1 MDGETDTQSTDSGE
15 KSPRV
20 DLPGAQGIQV
30 GNHNTQTNIFTP
42 STPRK
47 LDQLADRLA
56 EAVSQQWTKAATA
69 RRLLQP
75 EPIALRWTLPTTPVA
90 GSTAAAAA
98 STRFPP
104 LPGFAPTSQDLREGG
119 LHDLHAVYGGLGSG
133 RMMIVGAPGSGKSGA
148 AVLLVLA
155 ALRHRDSMT
164 DTHRAKVP
172 VPLLV
177 TPHDWNP
184 RIQRLRDWLVSQLRQ
199 TYEDLFAGRRGARMA
214 ARLIDEGRITVV
226 VDGLDE
232 MTEQL
237 RPVALQALNEQATF
251 RLVVLARVTETATA
265 AEQAMLD
272 GAYAVEL
279 QAVDPTTAAD
289 YLTRIQ
295 LDPPPHRWRELTD
308 LLRNAP
314 DSPLARTL
322 QNPLTL
328 TLVRDTYRSGDNVG
342 ELVDFCTATQGDL
355 SRNDIEDHLLDRVI
369 PQAYAPR
376 PGQPQPR
383 YSLPTAQRTLRTIAA
398 LMSQDQTRDLAW
410 WHLPAWAPRLPR
422 ILAIG
427 VASGVVAC
435 MGGFR
440 LLLSAGLPSWIA
452 PTFVLVAGL
461 GGMLGASLSARKH
474 SGPEH
479 WRFLLRHPALV
490 FIFGAVSM
498 IWLTT
503 VSISWFDIDFLLAA
517 IYVSM
522 ISLACWMTVGFAI
535 RLAEKLGYPMPHV
548 RSVHRH
554 PALLFAIGSKFG
566 LVSMFWLIF
575 LVDAPPAIAI
585 GVLIAIVLVFGFGFW
600 SGLRRP
606 GTRAVEP
613 LTPTASWGEYRVAAL
628 ATWLAL
634 GLISGGFTAIFG
646 GLFGV
651 TTYFS
656 TVTTL
661 FGLGLLSG
669 FMLGLI
675 YPETWSTSL
684 AFTQLAARWRTPIQ
698 LMRFLDDA
706 RERNVLRTVGPV
718 YQFRHARLQDRLAH
732 LSTEVFAMAS
742 VDTGSPRGTPPAD
755 RN

>member
-1 MDGETDTQSTDSGE
+1 
-15 KSPRV
+15 
-20 DLPGAQGIQV
+20 
-30 GNHNTQTNIFTP
+30 
-42 STPRK
+42 
-47 LDQLADRLA
+47 
-56 EAVSQQWTKAATA
+56 
-69 RRLLQP
+69 
-75 EPIALRWTLPTTPVA
+75 
-90 GSTAAAAA
+90 
-98 STRFPP
+98 
-104 LPGFAPTSQDLREGG
+104 
-119 LHDLHAVYGGLGSG
+119 
-133 RMMIVGAPGSGKSGA
+133 MIVGAPGSGKSGA

-155 ALRHRDSMT
+155 ALRHRASMT

-199 TYEDLFAGRRGARMA
+199 TYEDLFAGRRGARAA
-214 ARLIDEGRITVV
+214 ARLLDEGRITIV

-251 RLVVLARVTETATA
+251 RLVVLARVAETATA
-265 AEQAMLD
+265 AKQAMLD

-279 QAVDPTTAAD
+279 QAVDPATAAD

-314 DSPLARTL
+314 DSPLAQTL

-398 LMSQDQTRDLAW
+398 LMNQDQTRDLAW
-410 WHLPAWAPRLPR
+410 WHIPAWAPHLPR

-427 VASGVVAC
+427 VASGIVAC

-440 LLLSAGLPSWIA
+440 LLLIASLPSWMTL
-452 PTFVLVAGL
+452 TFVFVAGL
-461 GGMLGASLSARKH
+461 GGMLGASLNGRKR
-474 SGPEH
+474 SGPAQ
-479 WRFLLRHPALV
+479 WRYLLRNPVLV
-490 FIFGAVSM
+490 FIFGAAFM

-503 VSISWFDIDFLLAA
+503 VSLSRFNVDFVLAA

-522 ISLACWMTVGFAI
+522 ISLACWTTVGFAI
-535 RLAEKLGYPMPHV
+535 RLAEKLGYPMSRA

-554 PALLFAIGSKFG
+554 PALLFTIGSKFA
-566 LVSMFWLIF
+566 LVSMFWLVF
-575 LVDAPPAIAI
+575 LVEDQLAVAIGTSIAIA
-585 GVLIAIVLVFGFGFW
+585 LVFGFGFW
-600 SGLRRP
+600 GGLRRP
-606 GTRAVEP
+606 GTGYVEP

-628 ATWLAL
+628 AAWLAL
-634 GLISGGFTAIFG
+634 GLISGGFAAFFG
-646 GLFGV
+646 GLFG
-651 TTYFS
+651 TPTYFFVLT
-656 TVTTL
+656 TV

-732 LSTEVFAMAS
+732 LRSEVFSTAS
-742 VDTGSPRGTPPAD
+742 DDTDSPGDTPSAD